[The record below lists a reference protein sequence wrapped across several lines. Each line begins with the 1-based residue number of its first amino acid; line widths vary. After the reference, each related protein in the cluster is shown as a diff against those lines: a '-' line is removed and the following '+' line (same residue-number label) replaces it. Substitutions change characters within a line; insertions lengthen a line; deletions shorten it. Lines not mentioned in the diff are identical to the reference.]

1 MNRPSRTKAKS
12 NHFYVFFSY
21 QLCFKIFALEKQG
34 LSESWQSNIIAVFL
48 GRISNDSAGK
58 YDRAKREVNK
68 DLSFPTVNLLSLA
81 LQSQAE
87 LSALKQKQEQER
99 KDEVLENV
107 ATVLLEYD
115 GTGSDQELVKALDQ
129 KYDALKDKLLLEAL
143 KKQLGM
149 SSSDR
154 YLFSS
159 QKETRTQAFNL

>member
-1 MNRPSRTKAKS
+1 M
-12 NHFYVFFSY
+12 
-21 QLCFKIFALEKQG
+21 
-34 LSESWQSNIIAVFL
+34 
-48 GRISNDSAGK
+48 
-58 YDRAKREVNK
+58 
-68 DLSFPTVNLLSLA
+68 
-81 LQSQAE
+81 QSQAE

-159 QKETRTQAFNL
+159 QKETRSQAFNL

>member
-1 MNRPSRTKAKS
+1 M
-12 NHFYVFFSY
+12 
-21 QLCFKIFALEKQG
+21 
-34 LSESWQSNIIAVFL
+34 
-48 GRISNDSAGK
+48 
-58 YDRAKREVNK
+58 
-68 DLSFPTVNLLSLA
+68 
-81 LQSQAE
+81 QSQEE

-149 SSSDR
+149 STGDR
-154 YLFSS
+154 CLFSS
-159 QKETRTQAFNL
+159 QKEARSQAFIL

>member
-1 MNRPSRTKAKS
+1 M
-12 NHFYVFFSY
+12 
-21 QLCFKIFALEKQG
+21 
-34 LSESWQSNIIAVFL
+34 
-48 GRISNDSAGK
+48 
-58 YDRAKREVNK
+58 
-68 DLSFPTVNLLSLA
+68 NLLSFA

-143 KKQLGM
+143 EKQLGK
-149 SSSDR
+149 STSDR

-159 QKETRTQAFNL
+159 

>member
-1 MNRPSRTKAKS
+1 M
-12 NHFYVFFSY
+12 
-21 QLCFKIFALEKQG
+21 
-34 LSESWQSNIIAVFL
+34 
-48 GRISNDSAGK
+48 
-58 YDRAKREVNK
+58 
-68 DLSFPTVNLLSLA
+68 
-81 LQSQAE
+81 QSQEE

-149 SSSDR
+149 STGDWC
-154 YLFSS
+154 LFSS
-159 QKETRTQAFNL
+159 QKEARSQAFIL

>member
-1 MNRPSRTKAKS
+1 M
-12 NHFYVFFSY
+12 
-21 QLCFKIFALEKQG
+21 ILENMIV
-34 LSESWQSNIIAVFL
+34 WVFL
-48 GRISNDSAGK
+48 VA
-58 YDRAKREVNK
+58 
-68 DLSFPTVNLLSLA
+68 NLLSFA
-81 LQSQAE
+81 LQSQEE

-149 SSSDR
+149 STGDR
-154 YLFSS
+154 CLFSS
-159 QKETRTQAFNL
+159 QKEARSQAFIL

>member
-1 MNRPSRTKAKS
+1 M
-12 NHFYVFFSY
+12 
-21 QLCFKIFALEKQG
+21 
-34 LSESWQSNIIAVFL
+34 
-48 GRISNDSAGK
+48 
-58 YDRAKREVNK
+58 
-68 DLSFPTVNLLSLA
+68 NLLSFA

-143 KKQLGM
+143 KKQLGK
-149 SSSDR
+149 STSDR

-159 QKETRTQAFNL
+159 

>member
-1 MNRPSRTKAKS
+1 M
-12 NHFYVFFSY
+12 
-21 QLCFKIFALEKQG
+21 
-34 LSESWQSNIIAVFL
+34 
-48 GRISNDSAGK
+48 
-58 YDRAKREVNK
+58 
-68 DLSFPTVNLLSLA
+68 
-81 LQSQAE
+81 QSQAE

-149 SSSDR
+149 SSSDG

-159 QKETRTQAFNL
+159 QKEKRSQAFNL

>member
-1 MNRPSRTKAKS
+1 MVCGFKS
-12 NHFYVFFSY
+12 S
-21 QLCFKIFALEKQG
+21 
-34 LSESWQSNIIAVFL
+34 S
-48 GRISNDSAGK
+48 
-58 YDRAKREVNK
+58 
-68 DLSFPTVNLLSLA
+68 A
-81 LQSQAE
+81 LQSQEE

-99 KDEVLENV
+99 KDEVVENV

-149 SSSDR
+149 STSDR

-159 QKETRTQAFNL
+159 QIETRGQACNL

>member
-1 MNRPSRTKAKS
+1 M
-12 NHFYVFFSY
+12 
-21 QLCFKIFALEKQG
+21 
-34 LSESWQSNIIAVFL
+34 
-48 GRISNDSAGK
+48 
-58 YDRAKREVNK
+58 
-68 DLSFPTVNLLSLA
+68 NLLSFA

-115 GTGSDQELVKALDQ
+115 GTGSDKELVKALDQ

-143 KKQLGM
+143 KKQLGK
-149 SSSDR
+149 STSDR

-159 QKETRTQAFNL
+159 